1 MHNVDYLEQ
10 GEGETIILL
19 HSTAAGN
26 KQWRKLID
34 TLSPKFR
41 VVAPNLYGYGN
52 TTAWSDTKTQTLA
65 DQAAVMNSHDWDAE
79 IPKQTSFETLKQYA

>member
-1 MHNVDYLEQ
+1 MYKVDYLEH
-10 GEGETIILL
+10 GEGKTVILL

-52 TTAWSDTKTQTLA
+52 TTAWSDTKTQTLT
-65 DQAAVMNSHDWDAE
+65 DQAALIINLSTTKM
-79 IPKQTSFETLKQYA
+79 I

>member
-1 MHNVDYLEQ
+1 MHNIDYLEQ
-10 GEGETIILL
+10 GEGETVILL

-65 DQAAVMNSHDWDAE
+65 DQAADALRD
-79 IPKQTSFETLKQYA
+79 LKDGTIVGRIVLNP

>member
-1 MHNVDYLEQ
+1 MYKVDYLEH
-10 GEGETIILL
+10 GEGKTVILL

-41 VVAPNLYGYGN
+41 VVAPNLYAMAIQQRGQIQ
-52 TTAWSDTKTQTLA
+52 KPR
-65 DQAAVMNSHDWDAE
+65 H
-79 IPKQTSFETLKQYA
+79 